1 MFAPSAVKRKPQSH
15 VTIRSG
21 QIEFLRSNAGP
32 WEARDLYRTVL
43 AMSWPRFAV
52 TSLAVY
58 LVLNIVF
65 ALLYLA
71 GGDCI
76 AGMPRGSFSSAF
88 FFSVQ
93 TLSTVGYGHL
103 YPDTIYGHVLTTI
116 EIVAGMFLTAVVT
129 GLIFVRFSR
138 PMGQLLFSE
147 SMVVCNFNGRPTL
160 QFRVANLHRQP
171 MVEARF
177 RLMMLRRERT
187 PEDDDLRRFHDLKL
201 EIDHLITFPMAVTL
215 RHHID
220 GTSPLHGIS
229 HDKLKDDLTRF
240 MVSVVCTD
248 TVIQAPVQ
256 NHHDYTWRDV
266 RFAERFVEIYRDLD
280 DGRMEVDYA
289 LIHDTEP
296 EPATREI

>member
-1 MFAPSAVKRKPQSH
+1 MKRKPESH
-15 VTIRSG
+15 VAIRSG
-21 QIEFLRSNAGP
+21 QVEFLRSNAGP
-32 WEARDLYRTVL
+32 WEARDFYRTVL
-43 AMSWPRFAV
+43 AMSWPRFA
-52 TSLAVY
+52 TTALTFY
-58 LVLNIVF
+58 LLLNVLF

-103 YPDTIYGHVLTTI
+103 YPETIYGHVLTTV

-138 PMGQLLFSE
+138 PMGQLLFSR
-147 SMVVCNFNGRPTL
+147 SMVICSFNGRPTL

-177 RLMMLRRERT
+177 RLMMLRRERI
-187 PEDDDLRRFHDLKL
+187 PEDDDLRRFHNLKL
-201 EIDHLITFPMAVTL
+201 EFDHLITFPMAVTI

-220 GTSPLHGIS
+220 ESSPLYGVTEEQ
-229 HDKLKDDLTRF
+229 LKDGLTRF
-240 MVSVVCTD
+240 MASVVCTD

-256 NHHDYTWRDV
+256 SHNDYTWRDV
-266 RFAERFVEIYRDLD
+266 RIGKRFVELYHELE

-289 LIHDTEP
+289 RIHDIEAEQT
-296 EPATREI
+296 A